1 MTTMFQ
7 TLDAKIIET
16 LWNSGEE
23 KGKEKFTIWHVWAFN
38 RKCNYVGFSSPV
50 NILSQEKKRAD
61 VNRS

>member
-23 KGKEKFTIWHVWAFN
+23 
-38 RKCNYVGFSSPV
+38 RKV
-50 NILSQEKKRAD
+50 KRNLPYGMIGLLIGSATM
-61 VNRS
+61 